1 MKKTV
6 TINISGTI
14 FNIEEDGYEKLNDYL
29 TLINKHFSSYDDKEE
44 IVEDIESRIA
54 ELFLDVLGKSKQVI
68 TLKDVEKLISR
79 MGDIADFEAIEED
92 QKGPEK
98 ADQKEKEKES
108 EEEKH
113 PKKLFRDGKRKI
125 LGGVAAGIAHYFK
138 ADPIWIRLAFLVLTP
153 FWGIMILIYIILW
166 IILPESDKL
175 EDDKKIKK
183 LFRDPDKRIIG
194 GVSSGIATYFGTDDS
209 LIRLLFVVAVLFG
222 GTGIIAYIVLWII
235 TPEAKTITEKM
246 EMQGEPVTLSNIES
260 NIKKGLNVEDKDG
273 EEGLLAKIVL
283 FPFRLLAQIFNWLE
297 KNIGSMMV
305 FLVEIIRIFSGVF
318 LILISSILLLSLL
331 IVFGI
336 SMGLFTFF
344 SWMVLYDLPLDIL
357 HGSIPFISSVSGF
370 LTLFIPAVFLG
381 LLGIIFLAKRNVI
394 NPLFGWTMVCVWFL
408 SIIGLGISVPLI
420 AKNFRTEAYYKTS
433 QSFDIEDGRS
443 LYITAKEA
451 GNETYK
457 ETTLKIRGHDEPY
470 IKLVQKFESRGI
482 NRKNAINN
490 VKMLTY
496 NVVFKDSILTFD
508 TNFDFTDSAKFR
520 FQTLEMVLYLP
531 YKQTFL
537 MDKELK
543 KILRSTIH
551 KYRYSNRQIE
561 SNKWGFKKV
570 RSIIYKYGYSN
581 SQIEGNKWHFTKD
594 GLECLTCKPLT
605 VNEDDIKIIDDEN
618 GKYSREYQLTGFTK
632 LNIGSA
638 FIIDVKKGKD
648 FKVVITGEDDN
659 DMEEVTVKVDGDE
672 LEIDYEHDL
681 FEKYINRHNFN
692 FGVDRNNMEVSVTM
706 PEISGVYF
714 YGASIS
720 SIRGFNTEDFHI
732 ELSGASQSKIDIMT
746 KKLEIEMSGASE
758 LTLSGSGNEL
768 DAEISGASELKA
780 YKFKVKNAWL
790 QASGASDVRAYVTE
804 KVTIETSGMSDVKF
818 KGNPKVVERRR

>member
-14 FNIEEDGYEKLNDYL
+14 FNIEEDGYEKLNQYL
-29 TLINKHFSSYDDKEE
+29 FLINKHFTSYDDKEE

-79 MGDIADFEAIEED
+79 MGDIADFEADEPAPMQSGED
-92 QKGPEK
+92 QKGQEK
-98 ADQKEKEKES
+98 AEQKES

-113 PKKLFRDGKRKI
+113 PKKLFRDGKRKV
-125 LGGVAAGIAHYFK
+125 LGGVAAGIAHYFE

-153 FWGIMILIYIILW
+153 LWGIMILLYMILW

-175 EDDKKIKK
+175 KDDKKIKK
-183 LFRDPDKRIIG
+183 LFRDPDKRVIG
-194 GVSSGIATYFGTDDS
+194 GVSSGIATYFGTDES

-273 EEGLLAKIVL
+273 EESLLAKIVL

-297 KNIGSMMV
+297 KNIGSLMV
-305 FLVEIIRIFSGVF
+305 FLVEIIRIFSGIF
-318 LILISSILLLSLL
+318 LILISSILLFSFL

-344 SWMVLYDLPLDIL
+344 SWMVLYDFPLDIL
-357 HGSIPFISSVSGF
+357 HGSIPFISSASGF
-370 LTLFIPAVFLG
+370 LTLFIPTLFLG
-381 LLGIIFLAKRNVI
+381 LLGIILLAKRNVI
-394 NPLFGWTMVCVWFL
+394 NPLLGWTMVCVWFI

-420 AKNFRTEAYYKTS
+420 AKNFRSEGYYKTTKL
-433 QSFDIEDGRS
+433 FNVNDNKI
-443 LYITAKEA
+443 LYLTI
-451 GNETYK
+451 NETGY
-457 ETTLKIRGHDEPY
+457 ENYHQTRLKLKGHDESY
-470 IKLVQKFESRGI
+470 LKLVQKFKSRGF
-482 NRKNAINN
+482 NRNDAIRNA
-490 VKMLTY
+490 KMLRY
-496 NVVFKDSILTFD
+496 NVDFKDSVFTFD
-508 TNFDFTDSAKFR
+508 ANFDFVDRAKFR
-520 FQTLEMVLYLP
+520 IPSLDIVLFIP

-537 MDKELK
+537 MDEELK

-551 KYRYSNRQIE
+551 
-561 SNKWGFKKV
+561 
-570 RSIIYKYGYSN
+570 KYGYSN
-581 SQIEGNKWHFTKD
+581 SQIEGNKWRFTKD

-605 VNEDDIKIIDDEN
+605 DFEEGDIKILDE

-638 FIIDVKKGKD
+638 FIINVKKGKY
-648 FKVVITGEDDN
+648 FKVVITGEDADGM
-659 DMEEVTVKVDGDE
+659 DEVTVKVESDE

-681 FEKYINRHNFN
+681 FEININRHNFN
-692 FGVDRNNMEVSVTM
+692 FSINRNNMEVSITM

-714 YGASIS
+714 HGASKS
-720 SIRGFNTEDFHI
+720 RIRGFSNENFHI
-732 ELSGASQSKIDIMT
+732 ELSGASQSKIDIVT
-746 KKLEIEMSGASE
+746 EKLEIEMSGASE
-758 LTLSGSGNEL
+758 LTL
-768 DAEISGASELKA
+768 
-780 YKFKVKNAWL
+780 
-790 QASGASDVRAYVTE
+790 
-804 KVTIETSGMSDVKF
+804 
-818 KGNPKVVERRR
+818 

>member
-54 ELFLDVLGKSKQVI
+54 ELFLDALSKSKQVI
-68 TLKDVEKLISR
+68 ILKDVEKLISR
-79 MGDIADFEAIEED
+79 MGDIADFEADEPAPMQSGED
-92 QKGPEK
+92 QKDTEK
-98 ADQKEKEKES
+98 ADQKEKES
-108 EEEKH
+108 EKEKH

-125 LGGVAAGIAHYFK
+125 LGGVAAGIAHYFE

-153 FWGIMILIYIILW
+153 LWGIMILIYVILW

-175 EDDKKIKK
+175 EDNKKIKK
-183 LFRDPDKRIIG
+183 LFRDPDKRVIG
-194 GVSSGIATYFGTDDS
+194 GVASGIATYFGTDES

-235 TPEAKTITEKM
+235 TPEAKTITDKM

-273 EEGLLAKIVL
+273 EESLLAKIVL

-297 KNIGSMMV
+297 KNIGSLMV
-305 FLVEIIRIFSGVF
+305 FLVEVIRIVSGVF
-318 LILISSILLLSLL
+318 LIMISSILLFSFL

-344 SWMVLYDLPLDIL
+344 SWMVLYDFPLDIL
-357 HGSIPFISSVSGF
+357 HGSIPFISSASGF
-370 LTLFIPAVFLG
+370 LTLFIPSVFLG
-381 LLGIIFLAKRNVI
+381 LLGIILLAKRNVI
-394 NPLFGWTMVCVWFL
+394 NPLLGWTMVCVWFL

-433 QSFDIEDGRS
+433 QSFDIEDGRI
-443 LYITAKEA
+443 LYIAAKEA

-457 ETTLKIRGHDEPY
+457 ETTLKIRGHDGPY
-470 IKLVQKFESRGI
+470 LKLVQKFESRGI
-482 NRKNAINN
+482 NRKDAINN
-490 VKMLTY
+490 ANMVSY
-496 NVVFKDSILTFD
+496 NVVFSDSTLTFD

-520 FQTLEMVLYLP
+520 VQSLDMVLYIP
-531 YKQTFL
+531 YNLTFL
-537 MDKELK
+537 MDEELK

-551 KYRYSNRQIE
+551 
-561 SNKWGFKKV
+561 
-570 RSIIYKYGYSN
+570 KYGYSN
-581 SQIEGNKWHFTKD
+581 SQIEGNKWRFTKN

-605 VNEDDIKIIDDEN
+605 YFEEVDIRLLDE

-638 FIIDVKKGKD
+638 FIINVKKGKD
-648 FKVVITGEDDN
+648 FKVIITGEDAGGMD
-659 DMEEVTVKVDGDE
+659 EVTVKVEGDE

-681 FEKYINRHNFN
+681 FEININRHNFN
-692 FGVDRNNMEVSVTM
+692 FSINRNNMEVLITM

-714 YGASIS
+714 HGASIS
-720 SIRGFNTEDFHI
+720 SIRGFSNENFHI
-732 ELSGASQSKIDIMT
+732 ELSGASQSKIDIVT
-746 KKLEIEMSGASE
+746 EKLEIEMSGASE

-768 DAEISGASELKA
+768 DAEVSGASELKA